1 MFYINSATGNKK
13 MTKSAKILNAMLKE
27 CESEHEKQW
36 AAARADQNMMIRYKE
51 ELKVKHVRRGKSV
64 FSY

>member
-1 MFYINSATGNKK
+1 

-36 AAARADQNMMIRYKE
+36 ASARADQNMMIRYKE
-51 ELKVKHVRRGKSV
+51 ELKAKHVRRGKAV